1 MSENRT
7 HSDYLQRAAMYDTLS
22 QFYKYSNPDLHMQF
36 YLKHMKY
43 INKAFNTMRVQ
54 AQQMQTESNIRILNT
69 SPDAHNLD
77 IYINGKRVVRDLS
90 FKEASQVLA
99 LKPGKYHVDIYPA
112 GNMVNSVLNKK
123 ITIEPG
129 KSYTWAII
137 ESVKKMRLLVYLN
150 QPEVPMNE
158 AKVRFIHLSPDTHA
172 LDVAVKD
179 RDVIFPKVS
188 YKQSTEYLA
197 LSPMTVDLEA
207 REAGTKNVILQ
218 MPNSQ
223 FKANE
228 VYTIFF
234 IGLSKGG
241 PELQSIV
248 IKE

>member
-22 QFYKYSNPDLHMQF
+22 QFYKYSNPELHMQF

-54 AQQMQTESNIRILNT
+54 AQQMQTEANIRILNT
-69 SPDAHNLD
+69 SPDASNLD
-77 IYINGKRVVRDLS
+77 IYVNGKRVARDLP
-90 FKEASQVLA
+90 FKEVSQVLA
-99 LKPGKYHVDIYPA
+99 FKPGKYHVDIYPA

-123 ITIEPG
+123 LTIEPG

-137 ESVKKMRLLVYLN
+137 DSVKKMRLLVYLN
-150 QPEVPMNE
+150 QPEVPKNE

-172 LDVAVKD
+172 LDMAVKD
-179 RDVIFPKVS
+179 RDVIFPKVV
-188 YKQSTEYLA
+188 YKQATEYLA

-207 REAGTKNVILQ
+207 REAGTKNVILP

-228 VYTIFF
+228 VYTIAFV
-234 IGLSKGG
+234 GLSKGS
-241 PELQSIV
+241 PELQAIV

>member
-22 QFYKYSNPDLHMQF
+22 QFYKYSSPDLHMQF

-43 INKAFNTMRVQ
+43 INKAFNIMRIHSQHMQ
-54 AQQMQTESNIRILNT
+54 AESKIRILNT
-69 SPDAHNLD
+69 SPDAPNLD

-90 FKEASQVLA
+90 FKEAAQA
-99 LKPGKYHVDIYPA
+99 LTIRPGKYHVDIYPA
-112 GNMVNSVLNKK
+112 GNMVDSVLNKK

-129 KSYTWAII
+129 KSYTWAVIDP
-137 ESVKKMRLLVYLN
+137 SKKMRLLVYLN

-158 AKVRFIHLSPDTHA
+158 AKIRFIHLSPDTHA

-179 RDVIFPKVS
+179 RDVIFPKVA
-188 YKQSTEYLA
+188 YKQATEYLA

-207 REAGTKNVILQ
+207 REAGTKNVILP
-218 MPNSQ
+218 MPHSH

-228 VYTIFF
+228 VYTVFF
-234 IGLSKGG
+234 VGLSTGN
-241 PELQSIV
+241 PELQSII